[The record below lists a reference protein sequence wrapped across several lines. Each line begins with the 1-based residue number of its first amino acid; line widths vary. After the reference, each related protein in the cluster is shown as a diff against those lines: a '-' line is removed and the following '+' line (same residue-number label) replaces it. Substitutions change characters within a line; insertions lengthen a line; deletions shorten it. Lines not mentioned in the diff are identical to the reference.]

1 MVDANF
7 AADTLARIA
16 RCLQYWETKGYR
28 FVSLPWLT
36 PARYTDATKPPAIVG
51 TDVATAHGN
60 LVASG
65 EQSFLMLCEQ
75 RLLPAGDR
83 FIGWTPCFRQE
94 PVFDARHHFYFMKA
108 ELFLCVPSRA
118 AGREALAVMV
128 AGAERWMQQEVRN
141 AGLATR
147 LWLEDMGSDQ
157 TDIMLGSLELGS
169 YGVRE
174 FAGRHYVYGT
184 ACAEPRFSEAIALG
198 LAAR

>member
-7 AADTLARIA
+7 SAEAMARIA
-16 RCLQYWETKGYR
+16 RCLQYWDTKGYR

-36 PARYTDATKPPAIVG
+36 PARYTDATKPPGITG
-51 TDVATAHGN
+51 QDVTTTHGN

-75 RLLPAGDR
+75 GLLPAGDR

-108 ELFLCVPSRA
+108 ELYLKVPSVQ

-128 AGAERWMQQEVRN
+128 AGAQRWMQQEVRN
-141 AGLATR
+141 GGVATR
-147 LWLEDMGSDQ
+147 LWLEDLGPDQ
-157 TDIMLGSLELGS
+157 TDIILGTLELGS

-174 FAGRHYVYGT
+174 FAGQHYVYGT
-184 ACAEPRFSEAIALG
+184 ACAEPRFSEAIE
-198 LAAR
+198 RCRVVI